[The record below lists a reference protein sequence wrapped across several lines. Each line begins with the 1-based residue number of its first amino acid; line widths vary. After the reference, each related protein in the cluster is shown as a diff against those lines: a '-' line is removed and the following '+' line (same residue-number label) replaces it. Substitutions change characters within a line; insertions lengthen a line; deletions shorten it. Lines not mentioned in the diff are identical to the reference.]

1 MTRLPPNYAARCA
14 ECRAL
19 LARLDDPEFPT
30 PAEHDLAELTL
41 AAPPESAQAELP
53 LQGAA

>member
-1 MTRLPPNYAARCA
+1 MKRVPPNYAARCA

-30 PAEHDLAELTL
+30 PAEHDRAEQTL
-41 AAPPESAQAELP
+41 AVPPERAQAELP
-53 LQGAA
+53 LRGAA